1 MAKLVEC
8 VPNFSE
14 GNNKEV
20 RERTEGLRGGQCRG
34 ADGWAAPAEGLC
46 RQHLLSDSA
55 LPPLKCCALFPA
67 WLMLKMPKGGPCS
80 LLAPW

>member
-20 RERTEGLRGGQCRG
+20 SGRAEGLRGGRCQG
-34 ADGWAAPAEGLC
+34 ADGWAAPVEGLC
-46 RQHLLSDSA
+46 RQHLLPYSA
-55 LPPLKCCALFPA
+55 SFEVLCTFP
-67 WLMLKMPKGGPCS
+67 C
-80 LLAPW
+80 LANGENAQR